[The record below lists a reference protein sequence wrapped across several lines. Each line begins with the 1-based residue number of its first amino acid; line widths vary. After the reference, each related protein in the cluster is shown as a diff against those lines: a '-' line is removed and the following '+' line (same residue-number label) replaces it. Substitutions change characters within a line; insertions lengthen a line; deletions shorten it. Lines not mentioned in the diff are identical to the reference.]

1 MKPSPKPKQQT
12 SASVPASSEDSG
24 EPKEETDE
32 EVARRLHHE
41 FNCAPVRTSRSR
53 GGKQCAAEAAEDPV
67 HGTDPGILPSC

>member
-1 MKPSPKPKQQT
+1 
-12 SASVPASSEDSG
+12 VPASSEDSG

-32 EVARRLHHE
+32 EVARRLHQE